1 MKQGRKKEGWVVV
14 LRGNKCTLMVYCF
27 SGQELPQSFIQDEL
41 AFCGTWNKWNIN
53 TKHKEMVGWVTRNA
67 QWRQH
72 NISYT
77 CVVQRELHKQEVL
90 LLTCYHLTYSELSR
104 LYALSTIELFVVSSF
119 YRWLPAKQEN
129 RWK

>member
-1 MKQGRKKEGWVVV
+1 
-14 LRGNKCTLMVYCF
+14 
-27 SGQELPQSFIQDEL
+27 
-41 AFCGTWNKWNIN
+41 
-53 TKHKEMVGWVTRNA
+53 MVGWVTRNA

-72 NISYT
+72 NISHT